1 MKDPYQI
8 INNLSPGD
16 ALAILKSLAASDAQ
30 LARRITEI
38 ATAQLSQVDPEEVA
52 AVLHEELNAL
62 QVEEVWDRAGSPGQA
77 DIVAVKTYIEE
88 ELGGWGARLVQ
99 RHR

>member
-30 LARRITEI
+30 LARRIAEI
-38 ATAQLSQVDPEEVA
+38 ATA
-52 AVLHEELNAL
+52 
-62 QVEEVWDRAGSPGQA
+62 
-77 DIVAVKTYIEE
+77 
-88 ELGGWGARLVQ
+88 
-99 RHR
+99 